1 MTLREI
7 VVYTRE
13 QLGVRRVVMG
23 LPDFLGRLQAL
34 DPDIP
39 VFHVES
45 VEEMLADT
53 LAPRRFH
60 TTLIG
65 AFAAVAL
72 ALALVGVYGVIAY
85 TVSQRTREIGLRMAL
100 GARRVDVVKLVLG
113 EATLLALLGVVAGTL
128 ASIALSKFVQS
139 LLHGVQST
147 DVATFALVSAIL
159 ATAAL
164 LASAVPAAR
173 AARIDPMKALRSE

>member
-1 MTLREI
+1 
-7 VVYTRE
+7 V
-13 QLGVRRVVMG
+13 
-23 LPDFLGRLQAL
+23 QAL

-39 VFHVES
+39 VFNVEG

-72 ALALVGVYGVIAY
+72 TLALVGVYGVIAY

-100 GARRVDVVKLVLG
+100 GAKRRDVVRLVLG
-113 EATLLALLGVVAGTL
+113 EATLLALLGVVAGTGAAL
-128 ASIALSKFVQS
+128 ALSKFMQS
-139 LLHGVQST
+139 LLNGVKST
-147 DVATFALVSAIL
+147 DIATFALVGAL
-159 ATAAL
+159 LTAAAL
-164 LASAVPAAR
+164 LASAIPAAR
-173 AARIDPMKALRSE
+173 AARIDPMKALRTE